1 MLTVDGVTG
10 VLTTLETGVVGRG
23 CVVVAAGAGV
33 LVDVVVIGA
42 TGVLEVELVTGTTC
56 RWLDCDA
63 LLLDELELEL
73 GTSAGTLLD
82 DDGVI
87 IELLLLG
94 KLFDE
99 LLELGLELDE
109 WLLDE
114 LGLDEL
120 ELDVPVPRSTMT
132 LSDVWF
138 PLMRTTG
145 SSSTILTWIDS
156 LLIL

>member
-33 LVDVVVIGA
+33 LVDVVVVGA
-42 TGVLEVELVTGTTC
+42 GVLEVELVTGTTC

-99 LLELGLELDE
+99 LLLDELMELELELDE

-120 ELDVPVPRSTMT
+120 ELDVPVP
-132 LSDVWF
+132 
-138 PLMRTTG
+138 
-145 SSSTILTWIDS
+145 
-156 LLIL
+156 

>member
-33 LVDVVVIGA
+33 LVDVVVVGA

-73 GTSAGTLLD
+73 GTRAGTLLDD

-94 KLFDE
+94 KFFDELELDELLLDE
-99 LLELGLELDE
+99 LLELELELDE

-114 LGLDEL
+114 LEIDEL
-120 ELDVPVPRSTMT
+120 ELDVPVPWSTMT
-132 LSDVWF
+132 LSSVWF
-138 PLMRTTG
+138 PLMKTTG
-145 SSSTILTWIDS
+145 
-156 LLIL
+156 

>member
-23 CVVVAAGAGV
+23 YVVVAAGADV
-33 LVDVVVIGA
+33 LVDVVVVGA

-99 LLELGLELDE
+99 LELDELLLDELLELELELDE

-114 LGLDEL
+114 LELDEL
-120 ELDVPVPRSTMT
+120 ELDVPVP
-132 LSDVWF
+132 
-138 PLMRTTG
+138 
-145 SSSTILTWIDS
+145 
-156 LLIL
+156 

>member
-33 LVDVVVIGA
+33 LVDVVVVGATGVLVDVVVVGA

-56 RWLDCDA
+56 RWLGCDA

-99 LLELGLELDE
+99 LLLDELLELELELDE
-109 WLLDE
+109 
-114 LGLDEL
+114 
-120 ELDVPVPRSTMT
+120 
-132 LSDVWF
+132 
-138 PLMRTTG
+138 
-145 SSSTILTWIDS
+145 
-156 LLIL
+156 

>member
-33 LVDVVVIGA
+33 LVDVVVVGA

-56 RWLDCDA
+56 RWLGCDA

-82 DDGVI
+82 DDDGVI

-99 LLELGLELDE
+99 LELDELLLDELLELELELDE

-120 ELDVPVPRSTMT
+120 ELDVPVP
-132 LSDVWF
+132 
-138 PLMRTTG
+138 
-145 SSSTILTWIDS
+145 
-156 LLIL
+156 

>member
-33 LVDVVVIGA
+33 LVNVGVVGA
-42 TGVLEVELVTGTTC
+42 TGVLVVTGTTC

-87 IELLLLG
+87 TKLLLLG

-99 LLELGLELDE
+99 LLLDELLELELELDE

-120 ELDVPVPRSTMT
+120 ELDVPVP
-132 LSDVWF
+132 
-138 PLMRTTG
+138 
-145 SSSTILTWIDS
+145 
-156 LLIL
+156 

>member
-33 LVDVVVIGA
+33 LVDVVVVGA

-99 LLELGLELDE
+99 LLELELELDE

-120 ELDVPVPRSTMT
+120 ELDVPVPWSTMT

>member
-33 LVDVVVIGA
+33 LVDVVVVGA

-73 GTSAGTLLD
+73 GTSVGTLLD

-99 LLELGLELDE
+99 LLLDELLELELELDE
-109 WLLDE
+109 LLLDE

-120 ELDVPVPRSTMT
+120 ELDVPVP
-132 LSDVWF
+132 
-138 PLMRTTG
+138 
-145 SSSTILTWIDS
+145 
-156 LLIL
+156 

>member
-99 LLELGLELDE
+99 LLELELELDE

-120 ELDVPVPRSTMT
+120 ELDVPVP
-132 LSDVWF
+132 
-138 PLMRTTG
+138 
-145 SSSTILTWIDS
+145 
-156 LLIL
+156 